1 MEALI
6 IRITAEAVI
15 ITMTMITP
23 EEMTIPAVITAE
35 EIILPAVTTAEET
48 ILPAVMITAEETS
61 LRKTQNKKTV
71 KRPSDKDGL
80 FFHIF
85 SRSK

>member
-1 MEALI
+1 M
-6 IRITAEAVI
+6 
-15 ITMTMITP
+15 
-23 EEMTIPAVITAE
+23 EEM
-35 EIILPAVTTAEET
+35 ILPVETTVEEMILPVEITAEET

-61 LRKTQNKKTV
+61 LRKAQNKKTV

>member
-1 MEALI
+1 MPVLI
-6 IRITAEAVI
+6 TS
-15 ITMTMITP
+15 
-23 EEMTIPAVITAE
+23 EEN
-35 EIILPAVTTAEET
+35 

-71 KRPSDKDGL
+71 KRPSDKDGR

>member
-1 MEALI
+1 ME
-6 IRITAEAVI
+6 TTV
-15 ITMTMITP
+15 
-23 EEMTIPAVITAE
+23 EEM
-35 EIILPAVTTAEET
+35 ILPVEITAEET

-61 LRKTQNKKTV
+61 LRKAQNKKTV
-71 KRPSDKDGL
+71 KSDKDGL

>member
-1 MEALI
+1 ME
-6 IRITAEAVI
+6 TTV
-15 ITMTMITP
+15 
-23 EEMTIPAVITAE
+23 EEM
-35 EIILPAVTTAEET
+35 ILPVETTVEETILPVAMITAEET